1 MTSPDPGRS
10 AFLRLSAGALALAAA
25 DEALA
30 QFSGR
35 RGAKD
40 RPRREG
46 EPDQPS
52 AANRLADALG
62 EFHEDLKLTNQQ
74 QPAWE
79 RYARAVESLQ
89 QDIVRERARAKT
101 LDGMDL
107 PQRLG
112 HLVDVARD
120 RYAATEDIAAAA
132 KALYAALTPEQ
143 QPLANP
149 SLAGIAEMVSGIG
162 VPPERPRSAKRERG
176 EREPTREEP

>member
-1 MTSPDPGRS
+1 MTSPNPGRS

-25 DEALA
+25 GEALA
-30 QFSGR
+30 QFSGK
-35 RGAKD
+35 RGGKERA
-40 RPRREG
+40 RREG
-46 EPDQPS
+46 GPDQAS

-62 EFHEDLKLTNQQ
+62 EFHEDLKLTAEQ

-89 QDIVRERARAKT
+89 QDVVRERARAKM

-107 PQRLG
+107 TQRLG
-112 HLVDVARD
+112 HMVDVARD

-162 VPPERPRSAKRERG
+162 TPPPRPPSAKRPRG
-176 EREPTREEP
+176 EQEPTREEP

>member
-1 MTSPDPGRS
+1 
-10 AFLRLSAGALALAAA
+10 
-25 DEALA
+25 
-30 QFSGR
+30 
-35 RGAKD
+35 
-40 RPRREG
+40 
-46 EPDQPS
+46 
-52 AANRLADALG
+52 
-62 EFHEDLKLTNQQ
+62 
-74 QPAWE
+74 
-79 RYARAVESLQ
+79 LQ
-89 QDIVRERARAKT
+89 QDIVRERNRAKM

-162 VPPERPRSAKRERG
+162 MPPHRPLSAKRPRG
-176 EREPTREEP
+176 EQEPTREEP